1 MKQKLDK
8 GFTLIE
14 LVVVIVILGILAAV
28 AIPQFY
34 NATTDAQN
42 AAISAGKSAVATAI
56 AVAIA
61 NAPQGAKNG
70 TTVATYLP
78 GSSCEVIAG
87 IAYIKI
93 PGGTTVTQKVDI
105 KLIKTDGTDAA
116 ACTDLVGGV
125 AGSGHTYTS

>member
-1 MKQKLDK
+1 MKKQTR

-14 LVVVIVILGILAAV
+14 LVIVLVILGILAAV
-28 AIPQFY
+28 AVPQFY

-42 AAISAGKSAVATAI
+42 AAISAGKAATATAI

-61 NAPQGAKNG
+61 NAPQGAKSG

-78 GSSCEVIAG
+78 GSSCEVIGGVAF
-87 IAYIKI
+87 IKI
-93 PGGTTVTQKVDI
+93 PGGTTATQKVDI
-105 KLIKTDGTDAA
+105 ALIKTDGTSAA
-116 ACTDLVGGV
+116 ACTDLIGGV